1 MQADAVQ
8 MKEKIRSLS
17 EAYFEETL
25 SVRRHLHQY
34 PELSFEERETSAYIQ
49 AKCREY
55 GLSYRSGIAGT
66 GVVAEIEGAHPGPLV
81 AIRADIDALPIQE
94 RNEVSYS
101 SQRPGVMHACGHD
114 VHTATVLTAARVL
127 HELRGGLRGS
137 VRVIFQP
144 GEEKLPGGASLMIR
158 EGVLENPR
166 PVAIFGNH
174 VHPPLEAG
182 TVGYRAGRYMA
193 SADELYLTIRGSG
206 GHAALPHETVDTV
219 AAAAQVVVALQQLV
233 SRKADPLIPSVL
245 SFGKIQ
251 TAGGATN
258 VIPNEVRLE
267 GTFRTLDESWRV
279 KAHEWMERIAHQTCM
294 AFGAT
299 ADFEIR
305 KGYPCL
311 DNDEALSQRAG
322 SWLAELLG
330 AGSVEELPQRMT
342 AEDFAYYSHELPAFF
357 YRLGT
362 GNKARGI
369 TSAIHTDR
377 FDIDE
382 DVLRLSP
389 AIMAWLAYRACGS
402 MG

>member
-1 MQADAVQ
+1 
-8 MKEKIRSLS
+8 
-17 EAYFEETL
+17 
-25 SVRRHLHQY
+25 
-34 PELSFEERETSAYIQ
+34 
-49 AKCREY
+49 
-55 GLSYRSGIAGT
+55 
-66 GVVAEIEGAHPGPLV
+66 
-81 AIRADIDALPIQE
+81 
-94 RNEVSYS
+94 
-101 SQRPGVMHACGHD
+101 
-114 VHTATVLTAARVL
+114 
-127 HELRGGLRGS
+127 
-137 VRVIFQP
+137 
-144 GEEKLPGGASLMIR
+144 
-158 EGVLENPR
+158 
-166 PVAIFGNH
+166 AIFGNH
-174 VHPPLEAG
+174 VHPPLESG

-299 ADFEIR
+299 AEFEIR

-322 SWLAELLG
+322 SWLAELL
-330 AGSVEELPQRMT
+330 
-342 AEDFAYYSHELPAFF
+342 
-357 YRLGT
+357 
-362 GNKARGI
+362 
-369 TSAIHTDR
+369 
-377 FDIDE
+377 
-382 DVLRLSP
+382 
-389 AIMAWLAYRACGS
+389 
-402 MG
+402 

>member
-1 MQADAVQ
+1 
-8 MKEKIRSLS
+8 MKERIRSLS

-34 PELSFEERETSAYIQ
+34 PELSFEERETSAFIQ

-55 GLSYRSGIAGT
+55 GLRYRSGIAGT
-66 GVVAEIEGAHPGPLV
+66 GVVAEIEGTHPGPLV

-127 HELRGGLRGS
+127 HELRGELRGS

-251 TAGGATN
+251 TSGGATN

-267 GTFRTLDESWRV
+267 GTFRTLDESWRG
-279 KAHEWMERIAHQTCM
+279 KAHEWMERIAHQTC
-294 AFGAT
+294 AALGAT

-311 DNDEALSQRAG
+311 DNDEALSRRAAV
-322 SWLAELLG
+322 WLAELLG
-330 AGSVEELPQRMT
+330 EGSVEELPQRMT
-342 AEDFAYYSHELPAFF
+342 AEDFAYYSQELPAFF

-389 AIMAWLAYRACGS
+389 AIMAWLAFRACGS
-402 MG
+402 IV